1 VFWDLF
7 GTWLQVLWGYNPG
20 RTMPAKRLTSA
31 FCDSVGATEGRQLAY
46 PDQDVRGLELRVSG
60 DGRKTWS
67 YRYWTKT
74 GRRGRVTLGVHSR
87 EFGLSEARVAA
98 RRAQVTVDEGGD
110 PAMARRVAKIEAATE
125 HLKTFGDLAAAYFVD
140 TEKGR
145 YRPKRASSLDNER
158 RVYRVHVEP
167 ALSRFPLESINRRL
181 IKGALMRML
190 DRGVTSQAVRA
201 QAVIRQMLAYAVSEE
216 RLQFNCIAD
225 MPPVAPAKARLR
237 VYSDAELKAI
247 WNGVRNPE
255 ALVLPES
262 IAAKRRDGAEIQ
274 IGRSMRLAIQLA
286 IVLLQRRCEILGM
299 AKAELDLG
307 QGLWTIPAERMKGKR
322 THVVPLSPWA
332 VQLIAEAI
340 DIAEARNSPFVFP
353 GKNKPNQPMRG
364 PSMNWAF
371 NTVLWAVEIE
381 DGTVHDLRRT
391 GSTLMTSERLSVS
404 PFIRSK
410 VLAHYDTG
418 GGAQVSA
425 TRYDANS
432 YVREKRAALE
442 QWQRL
447 LRRIVG
453 IDADRPDL
461 RFDGQVLPGGLGM
474 FGLANSAFA
483 RPPALSFPTA
493 TPQLP

>member
-1 VFWDLF
+1 
-7 GTWLQVLWGYNPG
+7 
-20 RTMPAKRLTSA
+20 MPIRKLTSA
-31 FCDSVGATEGRQLAY
+31 FCDSVNPVEGRQVAY

-67 YRYWTKT
+67 YRYWTKA
-74 GRRGRVTLGVHSR
+74 GRRGRVTIGVHSR
-87 EFGLSEARVAA
+87 EFGLSEARAAA
-98 RRAQVTVDEGGD
+98 RKAQVKVDEGGD
-110 PAMARRVAKIEAATE
+110 PGVARRVARIEAATE
-125 HLKTFGDLAAAYFVD
+125 HLKTFGDLAAAYFDD
-140 TEKGR
+140 TEKKR
-145 YRPKRASSLDNER
+145 YRPKRESSLTHER
-158 RVYRVHVEP
+158 NVYRVHIEP

-181 IKGALMRML
+181 VKGALLRML
-190 DRGVTSQAVRA
+190 DRGVTSQAVKA

-216 RLQFNCIAD
+216 RLPFNCISD
-225 MPPVAPAKARLR
+225 MAAVAPQNMRQR
-237 VYSDAELKAI
+237 VYTDAELEAI
-247 WNGVRNPE
+247 WNGVRAPE
-255 ALVLPES
+255 TLAVPGER
-262 IAAKRRDGAEIQ
+262 AAKRRDGTDVQ
-274 IGRSMRLAIQLA
+274 IGRPMRLAIQLA
-286 IVLLQRRCEILGM
+286 FVLLQRRCEVLGM
-299 AKAELDLG
+299 AKSELDLS

-340 DIAEARNSPFVFP
+340 DVAEARNSPFVFP

-371 NTVLWAVEIE
+371 NAVLWALEIE

-418 GGAQVSA
+418 GGAAVSA

-461 RFDGQVLPGGLGM
+461 RFDAQVLPGGLGM
-474 FGLANSAFA
+474 FGLANGAFA
-483 RPPALSFPTA
+483 RPPALSFA
-493 TPQLP
+493 TGTVQLL

>member
-1 VFWDLF
+1 MAA
-7 GTWLQVLWGYNPG
+7 
-20 RTMPAKRLTSA
+20 RKLTSA
-31 FCDSVGATEGRQLAY
+31 FCESVQPISARQVAY

-87 EFGLSEARVAA
+87 EFGLSEARSAA
-98 RRAQVTVDEGGD
+98 RKAQVAVDDGGD

-125 HLKTFGDLAAAYFVD
+125 HLKSFGDLAVAYFSD

-145 YRPKRASSLDNER
+145 YRPKRASSLTNEKA
-158 RVYRVHVEP
+158 VYRVHIEA
-167 ALSRFPLESINRRL
+167 ALARIPLESINRRL

-216 RLQFNCIAD
+216 RLPFNCIAD
-225 MPPVAPAKARLR
+225 MAPVAPAKARLR

-247 WNGVRNPE
+247 WNGVRSPE
-255 ALVLPES
+255 ALVLPGA
-262 IAAKRRDGAEIQ
+262 ITAKRRDGADIQ

-286 IVLLQRRCEILGM
+286 FVLLQRRCEVLGM
-299 AKAELDLG
+299 AKAELDLS

-332 VQLIAEAI
+332 VQLIEEAI
-340 DIAEARNSPFVFP
+340 DLAEERTSAFVFP
-353 GKNKPNQPMRG
+353 GKNKPTQAMRG

-371 NTVLWAVEIE
+371 NTVLWALEIE
-381 DGTVHDLRRT
+381 DGTVHDIRRT
-391 GSTLMTSERLSVS
+391 GSTLMTSERLTVA

-418 GGAQVSA
+418 GGAAVSA

-447 LRRIVG
+447 LARIVG
-453 IDADRPDL
+453 ARRDEGELL
-461 RFDGQVLPGGLGM
+461 RFNATPAFAAAFNAPSNALTLPG
-474 FGLANSAFA
+474 
-483 RPPALSFPTA
+483 PTDFS
-493 TPQLP
+493 LRI

>member
-1 VFWDLF
+1 
-7 GTWLQVLWGYNPG
+7 
-20 RTMPAKRLTSA
+20 M
-31 FCDSVGATEGRQLAY
+31 
-46 PDQDVRGLELRVSG
+46 RVSG
-60 DGRKTWS
+60 DGRKVWS
-67 YRYWTKT
+67 FRYTTKL
-74 GRRGRVTLGVHSR
+74 GRRGRVTLGIHSR
-87 EFGLSEARVAA
+87 EFGLSEARTAA
-98 RRAQVTVDEGGD
+98 RKAQVAVDEGGD
-110 PAMARRVAKIEAATE
+110 PAMARRVGKVEAATE
-125 HLKTFGDLAAAYFVD
+125 HIKSFGDLAAAYFTD

-145 YRPKRASSLDNER
+145 CRPKRASSLTNER
-158 RVYRVHVEP
+158 AVYRVHIEG
-167 ALSRFPLESINRRL
+167 ALARMPLESINRRL
-181 IKGALMRML
+181 IKGALWRML
-190 DRGVTSQAVRA
+190 ERGITSQAVRA

-216 RLQFNCIAD
+216 RLPFNCIAD
-225 MPPVAPAKARLR
+225 MAPVAPAKARLR

-255 ALVLPES
+255 ALVLPEA
-262 IAAKRRDGAEIQ
+262 IAAKRRDAGDIQ

-286 IVLLQRRCEILGM
+286 MVLLQRRCEVLGM

-340 DIAEARNSPFVFP
+340 DIAEARNSPYVFP

-371 NTVLWAVEIE
+371 NTVLWALEIE

-418 GGAQVSA
+418 GGAAVSA

-453 IDADRPDL
+453 IEPDHSDV
-461 RFDGQVLPGGLGM
+461 RFDATALTGGPGM
-474 FGLANSAFA
+474 FVVPRVGSLI
-483 RPPALSFPTA
+483 PQTPSF
-493 TPQLP
+493 QF